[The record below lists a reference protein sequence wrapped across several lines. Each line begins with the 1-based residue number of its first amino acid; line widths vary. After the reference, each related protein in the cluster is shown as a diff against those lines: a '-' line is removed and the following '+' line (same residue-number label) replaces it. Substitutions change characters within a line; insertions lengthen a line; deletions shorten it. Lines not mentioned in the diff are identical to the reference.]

1 MKTFQNVIS
10 WGWFGCR
17 WLASMLVLGPLT
29 GLSMSQTKP
38 TRSLPP
44 SFRAGQFEGIFF
56 AEPAAQLQGTVPDR
70 TASTAPASGATAQNA
85 QPSSSSATN
94 APAADG
100 DQGWKEL
107 ISPTSLED
115 LIKGGKLRLD
125 KIVTTPAAF
134 KAGGFV
140 AARTEFSLQAVLFA
154 VIETYPGEVRW
165 KNHAAVARERFARVA
180 ANTKV
185 GSDQVFAEAKA
196 RLLDL
201 GDLLGGAPL
210 EAATE
215 NSRVEVEWSNL
226 IDRVPLMQLL
236 DWAQDQNLNKLIAD
250 ERVLS
255 QESDAVLRY
264 AELVSVL
271 GKIAL
276 TEEMPDANDDDY
288 RTLAEAMIEQ
298 ARQIGVAVR
307 TNNPEVARR
316 AAAVLGQS
324 CTNCHDSYR

>member
-1 MKTFQNVIS
+1 
-10 WGWFGCR
+10 
-17 WLASMLVLGPLT
+17 
-29 GLSMSQTKP
+29 
-38 TRSLPP
+38 
-44 SFRAGQFEGIFF
+44 
-56 AEPAAQLQGTVPDR
+56 
-70 TASTAPASGATAQNA
+70 
-85 QPSSSSATN
+85 
-94 APAADG
+94 
-100 DQGWKEL
+100 
-107 ISPTSLED
+107 

-140 AARTEFSLQAVLFA
+140 TARTEFSLQAVLFGI
-154 VIETYPGEVRW
+154 IETYPGEVRW
-165 KNHAAVARERFARVA
+165 KNYAAVARERFARVA

-215 NSRVEVEWSNL
+215 SSRNELEWSSL

-250 ERVLS
+250 EQALS
-255 QESDAVLRY
+255 QESDTVLRY

-271 GKIAL
+271 GKIAV
-276 TEEMPDANDDDY
+276 TDQMPDADDNDY
-288 RTLAEAMIEQ
+288 RALAEAMIEQ

-316 AAAVLGQS
+316 AAADLGQS